1 MNASRLGI
9 VSAIAQEQRGLLD
22 ALEHSRRVRH
32 GNREY
37 TVGTLWG
44 RDVVLV
50 LCGIGKVA
58 AAATTTSL
66 IVEFGCT
73 ALLFTGVAGGLG
85 EGVAVGDVVIAD
97 SLLQHDL
104 DARPLYPRYE
114 VPDTGKSR
122 FTADAA
128 STDALHTAAQ
138 TVFGAGC
145 PPLIDAATRHAFG
158 LHAPRVQR
166 GLIVSGDRFISTR
179 ADSEALRQSLP
190 DALAVEMEG
199 AAVAQVCHDY
209 ATPFALA
216 RTISDRADD
225 TAHIDFGRFIHTVAS
240 VYSLAL
246 VQALLQPARTDRLTD
261 PAATPGGR

>member
-1 MNASRLGI
+1 MSAACLGI
-9 VSAIAQEQRGLLD
+9 VSAIAQEQQGLLEN
-22 ALEHSRRVRH
+22 LRQPRCVRH
-32 GNREY
+32 GSRDY
-37 TVGTLWG
+37 TLGTLWG
-44 RDVVLV
+44 SDVVLV

-66 IVEFGCT
+66 IVEFGCD

-85 EGVAVGDVVIAD
+85 DGVAVGDLVIAD

-104 DARPLYPRYE
+104 DARPLYPQYE

-122 FTADAA
+122 FAADAA
-128 STDALHTAAQ
+128 RTHALHSAAL

-145 PPLIDAATRHAFG
+145 PPLIDAATQQSFG
-158 LHAPRVQR
+158 LHAPRVHR
-166 GLIVSGDRFISTR
+166 GLIVSGDQFISTR
-179 ADSEALRQSLP
+179 TASDALRLCLP

-209 ATPFALA
+209 GTPFALA

-225 TAHIDFGRFIHTVAS
+225 TAHIDFGRFIHSVAS

-246 VQALLQPARTDRLTD
+246 LQALLMPKS
-261 PAATPGGR
+261 